1 MVEHI
6 YRIDL
11 DLTGLCNRRCA
22 FCPRVDDSYPNE
34 NKHMSFAVIE
44 EVMKQLRSIKYKS
57 WIELAG
63 RGESTL
69 HPQFLEIVDML

>member
-1 MVEHI
+1 
-6 YRIDL
+6 
-11 DLTGLCNRRCA
+11 
-22 FCPRVDDSYPNE
+22 
-34 NKHMSFAVIE
+34 MSFAVIE

-69 HPQFLEIVDML
+69 HPQFLEIVDKCVRIIKSKLSVS